1 MALNVASGDKHL
13 IFALRNLQFR
23 IGKNEVRRYTGQKN
37 DELMQVRDDLLSAQ
51 KAVIEK
57 DSLLQETNT
66 LLLEQILKTSSKFK
80 QNEVIG
86 GDKGLEKDGH
96 EWTTSLNNIK
106 NGKTWCPYCAN
117 KASHTIEDA
126 KQVAFSKNG
135 ECLSET
141 PCTLDDGKQLA
152 YNRKGACLSE
162 YYINNRSALLW
173 MCDKKHR
180 WFATFDNVKHLNS
193 WCPFCPKYKREKLCH
208 EILTKYLGPPS
219 LIRKPNFLKTSE
231 CPTGLELDIYY
242 PEYGFAIEVQGVQ
255 HEKYIKFFHNGDP
268 NNFIKQQARDQLK
281 KELCKENQ
289 IALRYV
295 WYYEDP
301 HMVIPEHLRKLG
313 LI

>member
-1 MALNVASGDKHL
+1 MKNHL
-13 IFALRNLQFR
+13 FAMRKLTINDACA
-23 IGKNEVRRYTGQKN
+23 IAGKRGG
-37 DELMQVRDDLLSAQ
+37 LCLSTEYVNANIPMRWRC
-51 KAVIEK
+51 A
-57 DSLLQETNT
+57 DS
-66 LLLEQILKTSSKFK
+66 
-80 QNEVIG
+80 
-86 GDKGLEKDGH
+86 H

-117 KASHTIEDA
+117 KASHTIENA

-135 ECLSET
+135 ECLSKTYDNSLSPLSWRCSEGHEWNASFNNVKNNKT
-141 PCTLDDGKQLA
+141 WCPYCANNRPCTLEDAKQLA

-180 WFATFDNVKHLNS
+180 WFATFDNIKHLNS
-193 WCPFCPKYKREKLCH
+193 WCPFCSKYKREKLCH

-219 LIRKPNFLKTSE
+219 LIRKPNFLKTPE

-268 NNFIKQQARDQLK
+268 NNFIKQQERDQLK
-281 KELCKENQ
+281 KELCEKNR
-289 IALRYV
+289 ITLRYV

-301 HMVIPEHLRKLG
+301 YIVIPEHLRKLG
-313 LI
+313 LIE